1 MMQWCLRICELVFD
15 FQCCTRVNL
24 VSLESDA
31 AFYLALFAP
40 SDLIIGIFE
49 ALIGGAYL
57 GIPQ

>member
-1 MMQWCLRICELVFD
+1 M
-15 FQCCTRVNL
+15 NL
-24 VSLESDA
+24 SLISIVAPESIWFPFESDA

-49 ALIGGAYL
+49 VFIGGAYL